1 MNLFRLAGDMT
12 HLLSIVTLLL
22 KIHATKNCAG
32 VSLRTQELY
41 ALVFVTR
48 YLDIFFNFISIYN
61 SVMKII
67 FISSSFTIIWYMR
80 KHKVVSQTYDKEQD
94 TFRYMF
100 LIGPSILLAL
110 VLNHDFTV
118 TEVLWTF
125 SIYLE
130 AVAILPQ
137 LVLLQ
142 RTKNVDT
149 LTGNYVFLLGA
160 YRGLYLLN
168 WIYRYFTEPLYR
180 QWIVWASGI
189 VQTAIY
195 CDFFYYYLKSWRNNE
210 RLSLP
215 S

>member
-1 MNLFRLAGDMT
+1 MPPRAVL
-12 HLLSIVTLLL
+12 
-22 KIHATKNCAG
+22 
-32 VSLRTQELY
+32 VSPFARKLY
-41 ALVFVTR
+41 ALVFITR
-48 YLDIFFNFISIYN
+48 YLDLFFNFISIYN
-61 SVMKII
+61 TTMKLI
-67 FISSSFTIIWYMR
+67 FISTACMIIWYMR
-80 KHKVVSQTYDKEQD
+80 FHKVVSQTYDKEQD
-94 TFRYMF
+94 TFRYVF
-100 LIGPSILLAL
+100 LIAPSLTLAL
-110 VLNHDFTV
+110 LLNHEFTV

-130 AVAILPQ
+130 AIAILPQ

-149 LTGNYVFLLGA
+149 LTGNYVFLLGG

-180 QWIVWASGI
+180 QWIVWSSGI

-195 CDFFYYYLKSWRNNE
+195 CDFFYYYIKSWRNNE